1 MPRLPRSL
9 VGDEVSMG
17 NGDLDAPDRK
27 GPLDRMPPSSDP
39 PLTTCFGYDL
49 RSALPFTSLRRG
61 NGTPLHVA
69 VDGEGTEDPEP
80 LVDAVLEWTEAG
92 QSLVRLYVLDSSY
105 LVWIDEVGW
114 FRVDPETPS
123 IAVSSS
129 VSGPKLEARTLGLPT
144 ALCFMHRGDL
154 SIHAAA
160 VDIGG
165 SALILA
171 APGRF
176 GKSTL
181 AASFVQVGRPLS
193 EDTTCLR
200 IDSVPAVVPGLAML
214 RIRPDVY
221 ERIEFPGTRFL
232 AKDPDRVYLTVD
244 EDARGDGSPVPLK
257 GVVFL
262 RRAEDRVRI
271 ELVPFE
277 RALPD
282 LWTLSFNLPTREDRA
297 RCFSMI
303 TEVARQIPV
312 WNLHRPL
319 AFDNIPEVIETV
331 ISKCLP

>member
-1 MPRLPRSL
+1 MRDGDPGARDRSGALDRLPASL
-9 VGDEVSMG
+9 DST
-17 NGDLDAPDRK
+17 
-27 GPLDRMPPSSDP
+27 
-39 PLTTCFGYDL
+39 LTTCFGYNV
-49 RSALPFTSLRRG
+49 RSSLPFTSLRAG
-61 NGTPLHVA
+61 NGTPLDVA
-69 VDGEGTEDPEP
+69 VDREDAEDREP
-80 LVDAVLEWTEAG
+80 PVDAVLEWSEAG
-92 QSLVRLYVLDSSY
+92 QSLVRLYVLESSY
-105 LVWIDEVGW
+105 LVWIDQVGW
-114 FRVDPETPS
+114 FRVNPHTPS

-200 IDSVPAVVPGLAML
+200 IDSVPSVMPGLAML

-221 ERIEFPGTRFL
+221 ERIEFPGTRVL
-232 AKDPDRVYLTVD
+232 GVDPDRVYLTVD

-271 ELVPFE
+271 ELVPFD

-282 LWTLSFNLPTREDRA
+282 LWTLSFNLPTDEDRA

-312 WNLHRPL
+312 WNLYRPL
-319 AFDNIPEVIETV
+319 AFDNIPEVIDTV
-331 ISKCLP
+331 ISTCLT